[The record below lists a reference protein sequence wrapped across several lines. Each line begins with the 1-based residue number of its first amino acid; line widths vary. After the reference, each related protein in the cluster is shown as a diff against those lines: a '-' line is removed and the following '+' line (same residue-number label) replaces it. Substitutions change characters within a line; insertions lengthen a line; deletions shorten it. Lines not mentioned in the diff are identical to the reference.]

1 MCPQNLCPKKIWSKI
16 YLGRMKF
23 ELKKVMGPKKFVGPN
38 KNPVYSAQLGIFGS
52 KIIFGPNN
60 VGSQKL
66 LSKKISKPKKF
77 DV

>member
-1 MCPQNLCPKKIWSKI
+1 MCPQNLCPKKILVKNFFGSDEVWIIKS
-16 YLGRMKF
+16 YGS
-23 ELKKVMGPKKFVGPN
+23 KKFVGPN
-38 KNPVYSAQLGIFGS
+38 KNPVYSEQLGIFGS

-77 DV
+77 DD